1 MGKFIS
7 GIKLSETLHLTHQT
21 DGVWLYDTTRG
32 MNLSVQAKSSTEA
45 LVEALH
51 YYQRRLTQV
60 EQDYASLTA
69 GVDAFVEQFIKPTE
83 D

>member
-7 GIKLSETLHLTHQT
+7 GIKLSETLNLTHQT

-69 GVDAFVEQFIKPTE
+69 RVDAFVEQFIEPTE